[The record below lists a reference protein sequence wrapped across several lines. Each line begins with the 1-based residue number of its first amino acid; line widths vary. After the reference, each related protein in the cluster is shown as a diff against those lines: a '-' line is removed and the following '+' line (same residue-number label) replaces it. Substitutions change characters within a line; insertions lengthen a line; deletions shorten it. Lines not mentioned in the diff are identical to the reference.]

1 MKKVLLISRVPQNN
15 ATTIKDHV
23 NAIVE
28 LSVYQVIN
36 IDVNDPNLSLEILRT
51 DCILLH
57 YSVIAYPYRGDHT
70 VNSYLRLQISRSGKP
85 VFHMVQDEQRSALER
100 FRYFETLGVV
110 HVFSVAKEEVYNL
123 IYPADLRNFSV
134 STILTGYMP
143 INLDGYRVKEWDSRS
158 MDISYRARRLPEW
171 YGQLGFRKSDVCDR
185 LREISKKHSIDIDA
199 SCEEDDRLYGQEWIN
214 FLCDSKVAVG
224 TESGSS
230 TIDMDGRFLEEWQ
243 NKTSIGSYFKM
254 EPILANYAAISPRI
268 FEYAAAKCLMAL
280 TPGEYSGTLSPGL
293 HYFELQPDFSNF
305 EDLILVMNDSA
316 ERNRLIDRSYEDLVL
331 SGNYGYRRMV
341 KEVDRWLEI
350 YLKPS
355 EILQVSGNSNSDIE
369 SEIDASQQFLETEE
383 IFTIIQPLKKSMNSI
398 KLKALDWGLSRR
410 GINRLLL
417 RSVFRTFRRIWRT
430 KFMSFLKL
438 LLTPNFNFDSQY
450 KEIFKVTRR
459 IFISFRLKPEVE
471 LIRSEAKILSNQGCT
486 LQLYET
492 KAGLWISW
500 PEAIHPGSK
509 LKASPKLDGIYFPDQ
524 QGVWFTRSDFSEV
537 HKPLRLNSFSK
548 YYKRSKIRSL
558 SLIQIYC
565 GPSEKV

>member
-1 MKKVLLISRVPQNN
+1 
-15 ATTIKDHV
+15 
-23 NAIVE
+23 
-28 LSVYQVIN
+28 
-36 IDVNDPNLSLEILRT
+36 
-51 DCILLH
+51 
-57 YSVIAYPYRGDHT
+57 
-70 VNSYLRLQISRSGKP
+70 
-85 VFHMVQDEQRSALER
+85 
-100 FRYFETLGVV
+100 
-110 HVFSVAKEEVYNL
+110 
-123 IYPADLRNFSV
+123 
-134 STILTGYMP
+134 
-143 INLDGYRVKEWDSRS
+143 
-158 MDISYRARRLPEW
+158 
-171 YGQLGFRKSDVCDR
+171 
-185 LREISKKHSIDIDA
+185 
-199 SCEEDDRLYGQEWIN
+199 
-214 FLCDSKVAVG
+214 
-224 TESGSS
+224 
-230 TIDMDGRFLEEWQ
+230 MDGRFLEEWQ